1 MRSLGRTGIIIF
13 LIALTQLLYS
23 QENGYFEGTVKDDET
38 GETLIGANIVWK
50 QDPSFGVA
58 TDVNGYF
65 SLILKPGSYI
75 FQLSYTGMVTDTVHI
90 QIISGETVTREL
102 SLKPYINQLQ
112 GIEVRAGRFDQRI
125 EDITVSMEIIKP
137 DLIENKNTTAVQ
149 NILDYTPGVN
159 ILDNEPQIRGGS
171 GFTFGVGSKVA
182 IIVDDM
188 PMLSGDAGRPYW
200 DFIPVENIEQIDV
213 IKGAS
218 SVLSGSS
225 ALSGAIHIR
234 TAAPRLTP
242 ETKVTIYTGIYS
254 VPKDKSMKWWNGYP
268 YIFGA
273 NFLHTQKVKS
283 LDLTFG
289 GTLNFDHG
297 AYGAPKPG
305 PYVVD
310 TISNFGDREMASQKA
325 RINFNVRKRSEK
337 IQGLNFG
344 VNGNVMYHK
353 SPMVLAWL
361 DDTSGFYRAY
371 PGAVFIQE
379 QFIFHVDPYLNFYS
393 NVGYKHSLK
402 ARVLHNNTHQSN
414 NQDIRSTVVFA
425 DYNFRRKYELLR
437 GLEFIGGLTSNYA
450 FSRADMYGASG
461 TDINKMY
468 NFSGYAQIEKNFFKT
483 LNLSLGARLEYFSM
497 TGAEN
502 VLVPIFRAGASLK
515 VGKETYT
522 RVSYGQGYRY
532 PTIAERY
539 IRTVVGTFG
548 VFENPD
554 LQPEKSWNA
563 EVGVKQGFKFLNYFG
578 YLDIAIFQQEYRNT
592 VEYLFSFWDST
603 YQTVAGAGFKFVN
616 TGKSR
621 ITGIDIS
628 VTGMANLGG
637 NSSLKTILG
646 YTYISPKTLDPDYV
660 YAVNIRDDSLTYEN
674 TSLDPSNNILKYRF
688 LHTFKG
694 DIEVDIFDVSFGVSA
709 KYFSRIEN
717 LDKSIQDFEEATKNT
732 GGTTQE
738 IRYMDYF
745 NEKNNGN
752 LILDARVSYSLND
765 HHKISLISNNLLN
778 RAYSLRPLKAE
789 PMRTIMLQYM
799 LKI

>member
-1 MRSLGRTGIIIF
+1 MIF
-13 LIALTQLLYS
+13 LKRIPILFLVLFLAQATRG
-23 QENGYFEGTVKDDET
+23 QEHGYFTGTVKDSQT
-38 GETLIGANIVWK
+38 GEMLLGANIVWK

-58 TDVNGYF
+58 TDINGEY
-65 SLILKPGSYI
+65 SIQLKPGDYL
-75 FQLSYTGMVTDTVHI
+75 FQVSFTGMVTDTVHVHI
-90 QIISGETVTREL
+90 EPGKTLRREL
-102 SLKPYINQLQ
+102 SLAPYVNELQ
-112 GIEVRAGRFDQRI
+112 AIEVRAGRFDQRI

-137 DLIENKNTTAVQ
+137 ELIENKNTTAVQ
-149 NILDYTPGVN
+149 NILDFTPGVN

-234 TAAPRLTP
+234 TAAPGLTP
-242 ETKVTIYTGIYS
+242 ETKVTAYTGIYS
-254 VPKDKSMKWWNGYP
+254 VPADEERKWWDDYP
-268 YIFGA
+268 YIFGV
-273 NFLHTQKVKS
+273 NFLHTRKINNV
-283 LDLTFG
+283 DLTLG
-289 GTLNFDHG
+289 GTVHLDHG

-305 PYVVD
+305 PFVID
-310 TISNFGDREMASQKA
+310 TISNFGDSEMASQKA
-325 RINFNVRKRSEK
+325 RINFNVRKRSK
-337 IQGLNFG
+337 KLQGLNYG

-393 NVGYKHSLK
+393 NLGFKHSLK
-402 ARVLHNNTHQSN
+402 ARLLHNNTDQSN
-414 NQDIRSTVVFA
+414 NQDILSTVLYM
-425 DYNFRRKYELLR
+425 DYSFRRKYDILN
-437 GLEFIGGLTSNYA
+437 GMEFIGGLTGQYA

-461 TDINKMY
+461 VDVNSMY
-468 NFSGYAQIEKNFFKT
+468 NLSGYAQIEKSFFNL
-483 LNLSLGARLEYFSM
+483 LNLSLGARLEYYSM
-497 TGAEN
+497 TGADN
-502 VLVPIFRAGASLK
+502 VMAPIFRAGASLK
-515 VGKETYT
+515 VLKETYA
-522 RVSYGQGYRY
+522 RISYGQGYRY

-554 LQPEKSWNA
+554 LQPERSWNA

-578 YLDIAIFQQEYRNT
+578 YLDIAFFQQEYRNT

-603 YQTVAGAGFKFVN
+603 YQTVAGAGFRFVN

-621 ITGIDIS
+621 ITGVDIS
-628 VTGMANLGG
+628 VTGHAKIGAK
-637 NSSLKTILG
+637 STLKTMLG

-660 YAVNIRDDSLTYEN
+660 YAINIRGDSMTYRN
-674 TSLDPSNNILKYRF
+674 TSLNPSDNILKYRF
-688 LHTFKG
+688 LHTVKG
-694 DIEVDIFDVSFGVSA
+694 DIEFDIHAVAFGISA

-717 LDKSIQDFEEATKNT
+717 LDKSIQDFEDATKNT
-732 GGTTQE
+732 GGTLQE
-738 IRYMDYF
+738 IRYMDYYY
-745 NEKNNGN
+745 NHNDGN
-752 LILDARVSYSLND
+752 WILDARVSYSLND
-765 HHKISLISNNLLN
+765 HHKISLISNNILN
-778 RAYSLRPLKAE
+778 NSYSLRPLKSE

>member
-1 MRSLGRTGIIIF
+1 MRSIRKTTIIIL
-13 LIALTQLLYS
+13 LIALAQALSGQDY
-23 QENGYFEGTVKDDET
+23 GYFKGSVKDSQT
-38 GETLIGANIVWK
+38 GESLIGANIVWK

-58 TDVNGYF
+58 TDVNGQF
-65 SLILKPGSYI
+65 SLNLKPGEYV
-75 FQLSYTGMVTDTVHI
+75 FQVSYTGMVSDTVHI
-90 QIISGETVTREL
+90 MVEAGQSLKREL
-102 SLKPYINQLQ
+102 FLDPYINELQ
-112 GIEVRAGRFDQRI
+112 GIEIRAGRFDQRI

-149 NILDYTPGVN
+149 SILDYTPGVN

-234 TAAPRLTP
+234 TSAPKLTP
-242 ETKVTIYTGIYS
+242 ETKVTAFTGMYS
-254 VPKDKSMKWWNGYP
+254 TPGDKSMKWWSGYP
-268 YIFGA
+268 YIFGI
-273 NFLHTQKVKS
+273 NFLHTRKVNNI
-283 LDLTFG
+283 DLTLG

-305 PYVVD
+305 PYVTD
-310 TISNFGDREMASQKA
+310 TISNFSDSEMASQKA
-325 RINFNVRKRSEK
+325 RINFNIRKRSAK
-337 IQGLNFG
+337 LQGLNYG
-344 VNGNVMYHK
+344 INGNIMYHK

-371 PGAVFIQE
+371 PGAVFIQK

-393 NVGYKHSLK
+393 NLGFKHSIK

-414 NQDIRSTVVFA
+414 NQDIRSTVIFS
-425 DYNFRRKYELLR
+425 DYSFRRKYEILN
-437 GLEFIGGLTSNYA
+437 GLEFIGGLTSQYA
-450 FSRADMYGASG
+450 FSRSDIYTGAGS
-461 TDINKMY
+461 DLNSMY
-468 NFSGYAQIEKNFFKT
+468 NFSGYAQVEKNFFKT
-483 LNLSLGARLEYFSM
+483 LNVSLGARLEHYSM
-497 TGAEN
+497 TGAES

-515 VGKETYT
+515 ILKETYA
-522 RVSYGQGYRY
+522 RISYGQGYRY

-563 EVGVKQGFKFLNYFG
+563 EVGIKQGFKFLNYFG
-578 YLDIAIFQQEYRNT
+578 YLDIAVFQQEYRNT

-603 YQTVAGAGFKFVN
+603 YQTVAGAGFRFVN

-628 VTGMANLGG
+628 VTGMAHLGAK
-637 NSSLKTILG
+637 STLKTILG

-660 YAVNIRDDSLTYEN
+660 YAVNIRGDSMTYRN
-674 TSLDPSNNILKYRF
+674 TSLNPSDDILKYRF

-694 DIEVDIFDVSFGVSA
+694 DIELNIYSVSFGVSA
-709 KYFSRIEN
+709 KYFSKIEN
-717 LDKSIQDFEEATKNT
+717 LDKSIQDFEEATNQA
-732 GGTTQE
+732 GGTVQE

-745 NEKNNGN
+745 NTKNNGN
-752 LILDARVSYSLND
+752 WIVDARLSYSLSE

-778 RAYSLRPLKAE
+778 RTYSLRPLKAE
-789 PMRTIMLQYM
+789 PMRTIILQYM
-799 LKI
+799 LKL

>member
-1 MRSLGRTGIIIF
+1 MKLFSRITIF
-13 LIALTQLLYS
+13 ALLIALSHSLLS
-23 QENGYFEGTVKDDET
+23 QETGTFSGTVQDSET
-38 GETLIGANIVWK
+38 GEMLIGANIVWK

-58 TDVNGYF
+58 TDVNGRF
-65 SLILKPGSYI
+65 SLELKPGKYFFHVS
-75 FQLSYTGMVTDTVHI
+75 FTGMVTDTVTVNI
-90 QIISGETVTREL
+90 RSGETVNREL
-102 SLKPYINQLQ
+102 KLRPYINELQ

-137 DLIENKNTTAVQ
+137 ELIENKNTTAIQ
-149 NILDYTPGVN
+149 TILDYTPGVN

-182 IIVDDM
+182 IIVDEM

-200 DFIPVENIEQIDV
+200 DFIPIENIEQIDV

-234 TAAPRLTP
+234 TAAPGLTP
-242 ETKVTIYTGIYS
+242 ETKVTAYTGIYS
-254 VPKDKSMKWWNGYP
+254 TPKDKSQKWWNGYP

-273 NFLHTQKVKS
+273 NFLHTRKVKS
-283 LDLTFG
+283 LDLTLG
-289 GTLNFDHG
+289 GTLSFDHG

-305 PYVVD
+305 PYVTD
-310 TISNFGDREMASQKA
+310 TISNFSDKEMASQKA
-325 RINFNVRKRSEK
+325 RINFNIRKRSEK
-337 IQGLNFG
+337 LQGLNYG
-344 VNGNVMYHK
+344 INGNVMYNK

-361 DDTSGFYRAY
+361 DDTSGFYRTY
-371 PGAVFIQE
+371 PGAVFLQE
-379 QFIFHVDPYLNFYS
+379 QFIFHLDPYLNFYS
-393 NVGYKHSLK
+393 NLGFKHSIK

-414 NQDIRSTVVFA
+414 NQDIRSTVIFA
-425 DYNFRRKYELLR
+425 DYSFRRKYDILK
-437 GLEFIGGLTSNYA
+437 GFEFIGGLSNQYA
-450 FSRADMYGASG
+450 FSRADMYGATGS
-461 TDINKMY
+461 DFNRMY
-468 NFSGYAQIEKNFFKT
+468 NLSGYAQVEKSFFKV
-483 LNLSLGARLEYFSM
+483 LNLSLGARIEYFSM
-497 TGAEN
+497 TAAES

-515 VGKETYT
+515 VLKETYA
-522 RVSYGQGYRY
+522 RISYGQGYRY

-563 EVGVKQGFKFLNYFG
+563 EVGIKQGFKFLNYFG
-578 YLDIAIFQQEYRNT
+578 YLDIAFFQQEYQNT

-603 YQTVAGAGFKFVN
+603 YQTVAGAGFRFVN
-616 TGKSR
+616 TGKSK
-621 ITGIDIS
+621 ITGIDVSI
-628 VTGMANLGG
+628 TGRAKIGAE
-637 NSSLKTILG
+637 STLKTMLG
-646 YTYISPKTLDPDYV
+646 YTYIHPKTLEPDYV
-660 YAVNIRDDSLTYEN
+660 YAVNINGDSLTYEN
-674 TSLDPSNNILKYRF
+674 TSLDPSKNILKYRF

-694 DIEVDIFDVSFGVSA
+694 DIELDIHFISFGISA

-717 LDKSIQDFEEATKNT
+717 LDKSIAEFEEATKNT

-745 NEKNNGN
+745 HTQNNGKW
-752 LILDARVSYSLND
+752 IFDARVSYSFNNQ
-765 HHKISLISNNLLN
+765 HRISLISNNLLN
-778 RAYSLRPLKAE
+778 IAYSLRPLKAE

>member
-1 MRSLGRTGIIIF
+1 MIRTVKSILPF
-13 LIALTQLLYS
+13 LLVLLSPNLFS
-23 QENGYFEGTVKDDET
+23 QDNGYFNGSVKDAET
-38 GETLIGANIVWK
+38 GEMLIGANVVWK
-50 QDPSFGVA
+50 QDPSFGAA
-58 TDVNGYF
+58 TDINGNF
-65 SLILKPGSYI
+65 SLSLRPGHFI
-75 FQLSYTGMVTDTVHI
+75 FHISYTGMVTDTVDI
-90 QIISGETVTREL
+90 TVKPGVTITRVIAL
-102 SLKPYINQLQ
+102 APYVNELQ
-112 GIEVRAGRFDQRI
+112 GVEVRAGRFDQRI
-125 EDITVSMEIIKP
+125 EEITVSMEIIKP
-137 DLIENKNTTAVQ
+137 DLIENKNTTAIQ
-149 NILDYTPGVN
+149 TILDYTPGVN

-188 PMLSGDAGRPYW
+188 PILSGDAGRPYW
-200 DFIPVENIEQIDV
+200 EFVPVENIEQIEV

-218 SVLSGSS
+218 SVLSGTS

-234 TAAPRLTP
+234 TAAPGLTP
-242 ETKVTIYTGIYS
+242 ETKVTAFTGIYS
-254 VPKDKSMKWWNGYP
+254 IPSDDSQKWWDDYP

-273 NFLHTQKVKS
+273 NFLHTRQIKS
-283 LDLTFG
+283 LDLTLG
-289 GTLNFDHG
+289 GTVNFDHG

-305 PYVVD
+305 PYVQD
-310 TISNFGDREMASQKA
+310 TLSNFADSEMASQKA
-325 RINFNVRKRSEK
+325 RINFNLRKRSQK
-337 IQGLNFG
+337 IQGLNYG
-344 VNGNVMYHK
+344 LNGNIMYYK

-371 PGAVFIQE
+371 PGAVFLQE
-379 QFIFHVDPYLNFYS
+379 QFIFHLDPFLTFYS
-393 NVGYKHSLK
+393 DLGFRHSLK
-402 ARVLHNNTHQSN
+402 ARFLRNSTDQSN
-414 NQDIRSTVVFA
+414 NQDIRSSVFFA
-425 DYNFRRKYELLR
+425 DYNFRRKYEVLN
-437 GLEFIGGLTSNYA
+437 GMEFIGGLSSNYA

-461 TDINKMY
+461 SDINKMY
-468 NFSGYAQIEKNFFKT
+468 NISAYAQVENNLFNV
-483 LNLSLGARLEYFSM
+483 LNLSLGARLEYYTM
-497 TGAEN
+497 TGAESIF
-502 VLVPIFRAGASLK
+502 VPIFRAGMSLK
-515 VGKETYT
+515 VMKETYA

-563 EVGVKQGFKFLNYFG
+563 EIGVKQGFKFLNYFG
-578 YLDIAIFQQEYRNT
+578 YIDVALFQQDYKNT

-621 ITGIDIS
+621 IIGIDIS
-628 VTGMANLGG
+628 VTGMAKLGTQ
-637 NSSLKTILG
+637 STMKTILG

-660 YAVNIRDDSLTYEN
+660 YAVNIRGDSMTYRN
-674 TSLDPSNNILKYRF
+674 TSLDPSEDILKYRF
-688 LHTFKG
+688 LHTIKG
-694 DIEVDIFDVSFGVSA
+694 DIEFDIHAVSFGISA

-717 LDKSIQDFEEATKNT
+717 LDKSIQDFEDATKNT
-732 GGTTQE
+732 GGTLQE

-745 NEKNNGN
+745 YSQNNGN

-765 HHKISLISNNLLN
+765 HHKISLVSNNLLN